1 MNHTL
6 IYDPSCSSVASVK
19 TKVLQN
25 NGTVGYVFDG
35 EIYHKSGNRVLS
47 YEIPK
52 DAVNEC
58 FNRNQNDKIESA
70 IYDLIRI
77 FSEKLKDISNYELEI
92 LSTNQKIK
100 IPIVK
105 GNICIFSVSN
115 RENTNT
121 YFDLCLYS
129 KNSVIC
135 FNKREMNNFSHSGD
149 TFVSDAPS
157 RLLQSIK
164 CSNDSRETNEEFYLT
179 VTGYNKIPLHK
190 FSTQTPSVCLVNH
203 VTRTTYIIPC
213 PLDILSMGKDGVF
226 AILAKGCIK
235 ENKFEFTI
243 LPKPVVNAD
252 VNTGDKSD
260 HVMRA
265 LNEAYEMN
273 VIGLVPEYSEED
285 EEFIMD
291 FNEAEIESEYNIENM
306 VVIQDSYTVPFEL
319 KDSEC
324 YYFGST
330 ISRED
335 EKSDVVLP
343 IAGCSPVIGDNVL
356 VLAKKPK
363 VENYK
368 NHFKSAKNVFIVVGE
383 DMQNSL
389 IDKCQYKVNAIFI
402 VIPKAP
408 IALHDKSLET
418 IRETLDSICINAVTA
433 MAGPCSLVFV
443 LMEDHYYF
451 YRGVNWKNFIEN
463 PYYGQDVTRC
473 MRTDGARRE
482 QNIET
487 LNSLQYPWPRI
498 ADMNE
503 IYYNNLPLP
512 ISEAENIDYSEN
524 CYLYDLVCQL
534 QVIMSPE
541 SLKGVLSKI
550 LTMLNKKDK
559 EIRTHPQIKEMV
571 ALGLFRDVKS
581 FIQHQRDAYEQVVK
595 MLHNTVSVKKSS
607 GGNHN
612 IQQLMRKQ
620 AITANVEEAAKKSMS
635 DLIFELC
642 NGLGTI
648 ACLIDN
654 VAIRSLFSHLKTNT
668 LHSWFQ
674 SRETKY
680 LTNVTEFCPRICIL
694 DGTTTSALLD
704 NDCDDTS
711 YICPS
716 LSIKNIYD
724 YGSYESI
731 MFLPLHTTKYCDPY
745 TVSWPNEANNPDVAL
760 LRIKMRSII
769 AEAVEDGFSPAN
781 KEINYTIIYLYFCI
795 LEKLTE
801 HVTVIDGTE
810 STIRD
815 VSRAII
821 WAILCAASSG
831 QSPLPLYQIV
841 SYNAPITVPSESVWW
856 MYFKLRTLFKYTGWC
871 ETTIDMKFKQ
881 FMIKCVRKYIV
892 DPVTSKLRETNS
904 QRRLIENCVLWNK
917 KNRELEWLRTTIPLI
932 QNNEMPPPYN
942 EEKTMRGTEIIN
954 KYLKQEAGKS
964 RKEYVFEVCEA
975 IVKKRSRINWKIYVP
990 NDVTDV
996 EIIDKRINLR
1006 NLPETDQFQFGPEM
1020 KEIVKVLYDNHMDI
1034 VKSEELA
1041 LALLS

>member
-19 TKVLQN
+19 AKVLQN
-25 NGTVGYVFDG
+25 KGTVGYVFDG
-35 EIYHKSGNRVLS
+35 LIYYKSGNRVLS

-58 FNRNQNDKIESA
+58 FNRNQNDEIETS

-105 GNICIFSVSN
+105 ESICIFSVSN

-121 YFDLCLYS
+121 YFDLCVYN
-129 KNSVIC
+129 KHSVIC
-135 FNKREMNNFSHSGD
+135 YNKRSMTNFSHSGD
-149 TFVSDAPS
+149 TYVPDVPS
-157 RLLQSIK
+157 RLLHSIK
-164 CSNDSRETNEEFYLT
+164 CSNDGETNEEFYLT

-235 ENKFEFTI
+235 GNTFEFTI
-243 LPKPVVNAD
+243 LPKPVVKAD
-252 VNTGDKSD
+252 VNTGGQSD
-260 HVMRA
+260 DVMRA
-265 LNEAYEMN
+265 LDEASEMN
-273 VIGLVPEYSEED
+273 VIGLVPEYSIEED
-285 EEFIMD
+285 EEFIMN
-291 FNEAEIESEYNIENM
+291 FNELEIESESLHSIENM
-306 VVIQDSYTVPFEL
+306 VVVQDLYEVPFEL
-319 KDSEC
+319 RNAEC

-363 VENYK
+363 VENFK
-368 NHFKSAKNVFIVVGE
+368 NHLLSAKNVFIVVGQE
-383 DMQNSL
+383 MQNSL

-402 VIPKAP
+402 VISKLPLLNEP
-408 IALHDKSLET
+408 ITKQ
-418 IRETLDSICINAVTA
+418 LDSICINAVTA
-433 MAGPCSLVFV
+433 MAGPCSLVLV
-443 LMEDHYYF
+443 LISNRYYF
-451 YRGVNWKNFIEN
+451 YRGVNWKGFIANSATE
-463 PYYGQDVTRC
+463 YGQDVTRN
-473 MRTDGARRE
+473 ME
-482 QNIET
+482 NIEI
-487 LNSLQYPWPRI
+487 LNSLQYPWPTI

-503 IYYNNLPLP
+503 VYYNDLPLP
-512 ISEAENIDYSEN
+512 ISEAENIDYSD
-524 CYLYDLVCQL
+524 YKSLYDLVCQL

-541 SLKGVLSKI
+541 ALKGILSKI

-559 EIRTHPQIKEMV
+559 EIRTHPQLKEMI
-571 ALGLFRDVKS
+571 ALGLFKDVKAL
-581 FIQHQRDAYEQVVK
+581 IEYQRSVYKNVVT
-595 MLHNTVSVKKSS
+595 MLHNAVSLKKSS
-607 GGNHN
+607 GGKHN
-612 IQQLMRKQ
+612 IQQLMRKE
-620 AITANVEEAAKKSMS
+620 AIATNVEEATKKSIS
-635 DLIFELC
+635 DLIFEKC
-642 NGLGTI
+642 TGLGTI
-648 ACLIDN
+648 ACAMDN
-654 VAIRSLFSHLKTNT
+654 VTTRYLFSHLKTNT
-668 LHSWFQ
+668 LHNWLQ
-674 SRETKY
+674 NRETKY
-680 LTNVTEFCPRICIL
+680 LTNVMELCPRICIL
-694 DGTTTSALLD
+694 DGITTSALLE

-716 LSIKNIYD
+716 LSIKNIFH
-724 YGSYESI
+724 YGSHESI
-731 MFLPLHTTKYCDPY
+731 MFLPLQHVKRIDPY
-745 TVSWPNEANNPDVAL
+745 TVSWPNEANDPDVAL

-781 KEINYTIIYLYFCI
+781 KEINYTIIYFYFCI
-795 LEKLTE
+795 LEKLTAN
-801 HVTVIDGTE
+801 VTNIGNEE
-810 STIRD
+810 STVRD
-815 VSRAII
+815 ISRAII

-841 SYNAPITVPSESVWW
+841 SYNAPITVPSESIWW
-856 MYFKLRTLFKYTGWC
+856 MYFKLRTLFKYTGWD
-871 ETTIDMKFKQ
+871 ETTIDKKFKQ
-881 FMIKCVRKYIV
+881 FMIKCVRKYVV

-904 QRRLIENCVLWNK
+904 QRRLIENCAMWNK
-917 KNRELEWLRTTIPLI
+917 KNHELEWLRTTIPLI

-942 EEKTMRGTEIIN
+942 GEKIMRGTEIIN
-954 KYLKQEAGKS
+954 KYLRQEAGKS
-964 RKEYVFEVCEA
+964 RKEYVLEVCDA

-990 NDVTDV
+990 KDVTGV
-996 EIIDKRINLR
+996 ETIDKRVNLQ
-1006 NLPETDQFQFGPEM
+1006 NLPEKDQFQFGSVM
-1020 KEIVKVLYDNHMDI
+1020 RQIVSVLYENHMDI
-1034 VKSEELA
+1034 VRSEELA